1 MSDLITLL
9 PNIYR
14 TNPALRPLLVRHS
27 PSFDQCG
34 LTTVDLVTLDART
47 ICQRAR
53 ISLNDVNRIIEGVRD
68 ALNADTLGGPVNAPN
83 IRGGGGTG
91 GSSSTAGTPTA
102 TPSGTPSGDGGLGG
116 GVTNFRGRNM
126 EALSRRQ
133 RMVEFGDDG
142 VDGLLNGGVMT
153 GSLVEIV
160 GESGVGKTQLLLRLC
175 FSIQQPP
182 HNRSAIYICTESQ
195 ISTKRMVSMLEDLV
209 SRKVP
214 GYATLSMSRI
224 HTAMCQYLETLEHIV
239 KYQLPRA
246 IENFGAGLVIVD
258 SIAANFRVDDEDVG
272 DDSGNGNNNV
282 SMGAG
287 GGGRGKGGWSS
298 KLARR
303 AGDIVRLG
311 MCLKEMAMKYNV
323 AVVVANQVS
332 DTFEPA
338 WVKRNRMASMATGQQ
353 QQQQQLHLQ
362 LPPSSSAI
370 ISSIDSSSGGTPTA
384 TQIGGQSTQQGGSQ
398 EIPSAMSQYGL
409 PTDDMMMTYDYQ
421 AKWFNGWG
429 EDVDD
434 TTGEEEDGDEVLA
447 QALSKLKTP
456 MLGMTWTN
464 LLDGRM
470 ALVKAT
476 ARREEGGLVGEDGE
490 GEGRT
495 RRWVKVVFASWAES
509 GVLLEYE
516 IWEGGVK
523 SVKAG
528 IGGDVGED

>member
-1 MSDLITLL
+1 MTDLITLL

-14 TNPALRPLLVRHS
+14 TNPTLRPLLIRHS

-34 LTTVDLVTLDART
+34 LTTVDLVTLDPRT

-83 IRGGGGTG
+83 VR
-91 GSSSTAGTPTA
+91 STSGTPSA
-102 TPSGTPSGDGGLGG
+102 TPSGTPGANGSDGGGGGGG
-116 GVTNFRGRNM
+116 GVTNFRGRNI

-133 RMVEFGDDG
+133 RMVGFGDDG

-195 ISTKRMVSMLEDLV
+195 ISTKRMVTMLEDLV
-209 SRKVP
+209 SRQVP
-214 GYATLSMSRI
+214 GYAALSMNRI
-224 HTAMCQYLETLEHIV
+224 QTAMCQYLETLEHIV

-246 IENFGAGLVIVD
+246 IEQFGAGLVVVD
-258 SIAANFRVDDEDVG
+258 SIAANFRVDDEGVG
-272 DDSGNGNNNV
+272 GD
-282 SMGAG
+282 G
-287 GGGRGKGGWSS
+287 GGDGTTSRAKGGRSA

-311 MCLKEMAMKYNV
+311 MCLKEMAIKYNV

-338 WVKRNRMASMATGQQ
+338 WVKRNREMANQQLQQ
-353 QQQQQLHLQ
+353 Q
-362 LPPSSSAI
+362 PPSSSAI
-370 ISSIDSSSGGTPTA
+370 VSSVDSSMGTPTA
-384 TQIGGQSTQQGGSQ
+384 TQFGQGVQNQRAASQ
-398 EIPSAMSQYGL
+398 EIPLAMSQYGL
-409 PTDDMMMTYDYQ
+409 PTDELMMTYDYQ

-429 EDVDD
+429 EEIDD
-434 TTGEEEDGDEVLA
+434 IPAVGEEGGDEVLM
-447 QALSKLKTP
+447 QALGKLKTP

-464 LLDGRM
+464 LLDGRV
-470 ALVKAT
+470 ALVKGS

-495 RRWVKVVFASWAES
+495 RRWVKVVFAPWAES

-516 IWEGGVK
+516 IWEGGVR
-523 SVKAG
+523 SVKA
-528 IGGDVGED
+528 IKEVLDEAS

>member
-1 MSDLITLL
+1 MTDLITLL

-14 TNPALRPLLVRHS
+14 TNPALRPLLIRHS

-34 LTTVDLVTLDART
+34 LTTVDLVTLDPRT

-53 ISLNDVNRIIEGVRD
+53 ISLNDVNRIVEGVRD

-83 IRGGGGTG
+83 IR
-91 GSSSTAGTPTA
+91 STAGTPSA
-102 TPSGTPSGDGGLGG
+102 TPSGTPSATNGGEGG

-142 VDGLLNGGVMT
+142 VDGFLNGGVMT

-195 ISTKRMVSMLEDLV
+195 ISTKRMVTMLEDLV

-214 GYATLSMSRI
+214 GYAALSMNRI
-224 HTAMCQYLETLEHIV
+224 QTAMCQYLETLEHIV

-246 IENFGAGLVIVD
+246 IEQFGAGLVVVD
-258 SIAANFRVDDEDVG
+258 SIAANFRVDDED
-272 DDSGNGNNNV
+272 
-282 SMGAG
+282 G
-287 GGGRGKGGWSS
+287 GGGDGTSDGATTTARGKGSRS
-298 KLARR
+298 AKLARR

-338 WVKRNRMASMATGQQ
+338 WVKRNREISTQYPQHQQ
-353 QQQQQLHLQ
+353 QQ
-362 LPPSSSAI
+362 PPSSSAI
-370 ISSIDSSSGGTPTA
+370 VSSIDSSMGTQTPIMQFGQVVQ
-384 TQIGGQSTQQGGSQ
+384 TQRAASQ
-398 EIPSAMSQYGL
+398 EIPLAMSQYGL
-409 PTDDMMMTYDYQ
+409 PTDELMMTYDYQ

-429 EDVDD
+429 EEIDD
-434 TTGEEEDGDEVLA
+434 IAAVEEGGDEVLI
-447 QALSKLKTP
+447 QALGKLKTP

-464 LLDGRM
+464 LLDGRV
-470 ALVKAT
+470 ALVKGS
-476 ARREEGGLVGEDGE
+476 ARREDGGLVGEDGE

-495 RRWVKVVFASWAES
+495 RRWVKVVFAPWAES

-516 IWEGGVK
+516 IWEGGVR
-523 SVKAG
+523 SVKA
-528 IGGDVGED
+528 INEVIDEVSWSHKDMRI

>member
-1 MSDLITLL
+1 MTDILSLL

-14 TNPALRPLLVRHS
+14 TNPTLRSLLDRHS
-27 PSFDQCG
+27 PSFDSCG
-34 LTTVDLVTLDART
+34 LTTVDLVTLDPRT

-53 ISLNDVNRIIEGVRD
+53 ISLNDVNKIVDGVRD
-68 ALNADTLGGPVNAPN
+68 ALNADTLGGPVNALN
-83 IRGGGGTG
+83 IRGSG
-91 GSSSTAGTPTA
+91 GSGRSTPTPTPLGTPTNNA
-102 TPSGTPSGDGGLGG
+102 DGAAAGGSGGGG

-133 RMVEFGDDG
+133 RMVEFGDG
-142 VDGLLNGGVMT
+142 GIDGLLNGGVMT

-195 ISTKRMVSMLEDLV
+195 ISTKRMVSMLDHLV
-209 SRKVP
+209 SKQVP
-214 GYATLSMSRI
+214 GYQTLSMNRI
-224 HTAMCQYLETLEHIV
+224 QTAMCQYLETLEHIV
-239 KYQLPRA
+239 KYQLPVA
-246 IENFGAGLVIVD
+246 IEKFGVGLVVVD
-258 SIAANFRVDDEDVG
+258 SIAANFRVDDEVVDA
-272 DDSGNGNNNV
+272 D

-287 GGGRGKGGWSS
+287 TTAATPKSKHGGRGGKSA

-311 MCLKEMAMKYNV
+311 MCLKEMAVKYNI

-338 WVKRNRMASMATGQQ
+338 WSRYRESNNNNMGPPPPASSSYSTIPSSMETPAATQLQLGSTQTQQ
-353 QQQQQLHLQ
+353 QQQ
-362 LPPSSSAI
+362 
-370 ISSIDSSSGGTPTA
+370 
-384 TQIGGQSTQQGGSQ
+384 QQGGSQ
-398 EIPSAMSQYGL
+398 EIPLAMSQYGL
-409 PTDDMMMTYDYQ
+409 PTDELMMTYDYQ
-421 AKWFNGWG
+421 GKWFTGWG
-429 EDVDD
+429 EEMDSTV
-434 TTGEEEDGDEVLA
+434 EDEVLIH
-447 QALSKLKTP
+447 ALGKLKTP
-456 MLGMTWTN
+456 MLGMAWTN

-470 ALVKAT
+470 ALVKGS

-495 RRWVKVVFASWAES
+495 RRWVKVVFAPWAES

-516 IWEGGVK
+516 ISEGGVR
-523 SVKAG
+523 SVKVVRE
-528 IGGDVGED
+528 GGEGGS